1 MTRKQT
7 ISVWTSGSADNT
19 KAALPT
25 LTRRTTAVVEVE
37 TDLIAE
43 NLNAFMEKFR
53 PIVESQD
60 QKSAFII
67 DEVELSL
74 AVNAKGG
81 IELLGKLEAGAQA
94 GIKIKLKRRSRDEG

>member
-1 MTRKQT
+1 MARKQT
-7 ISVWTSGSADNT
+7 VPVWTSDPTANT
-19 KAALPT
+19 KTALPT
-25 LTRRTTAVVEVE
+25 LARQATSVVEVE

-53 PIVESQD
+53 PVVESQD
-60 QKSAFII
+60 QKSPFVI

-94 GIKIKLKRRSRDEG
+94 GIKIKLKRRTP

>member
-1 MTRKQT
+1 MARKQT
-7 ISVWTSGSADNT
+7 IPVWTSDSQDNT

-25 LTRRTTAVVEVE
+25 IARRASAVVEVE

-53 PIVESQD
+53 PVVESQD
-60 QKSAFII
+60 QKSPFVI

-94 GIKIKLKRRSRDEG
+94 GIKIKLKRRTP

>member
-1 MTRKQT
+1 
-7 ISVWTSGSADNT
+7 
-19 KAALPT
+19 
-25 LTRRTTAVVEVE
+25 
-37 TDLIAE
+37 
-43 NLNAFMEKFR
+43 MEKFR

>member
-1 MTRKQT
+1 MARKQT
-7 ISVWTSGSADNT
+7 IPVWTSDPGNDT

-25 LTRRTTAVVEVE
+25 LARRATMVVEVE

-53 PIVESQD
+53 PVIESQD
-60 QKSAFII
+60 EKSPFLI
-67 DEVELSL
+67 DEIELSF

-94 GIKIKLKRRSRDEG
+94 GIKIKLKRKPR